1 MSFWIRQKGKTGT
14 NLWLID
20 TQPELLL
27 ILIAVLLLPVV
38 FVLVLLVKIP
48 WILIVAGVISV
59 AAARIPLLT
68 RGIKRVGRMKNL
80 TDWNVR
86 FYKTGCALII
96 TGVVLLLIRWF
107 LT

>member
-38 FVLVLLVKIP
+38 FVLVLLVKLP
-48 WILIVAGVISV
+48 WILIVAGVIAV
-59 AAARIPLLT
+59 AAARVSLLT
-68 RGIKRVGRMKNL
+68 GCLKRVRGMKNL
-80 TDWNVR
+80 ADWNAR
-86 FYKTGCALII
+86 FYKIGCAILT
-96 TGVVLLLIRWF
+96 TGVVLLLIRLF